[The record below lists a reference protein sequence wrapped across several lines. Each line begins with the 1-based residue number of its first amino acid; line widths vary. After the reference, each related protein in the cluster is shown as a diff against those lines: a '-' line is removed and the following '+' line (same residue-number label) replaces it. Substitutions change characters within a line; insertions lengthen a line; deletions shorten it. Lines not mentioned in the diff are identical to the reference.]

1 MMSNPT
7 IIDLLSEK
15 DKKKLEESP
24 LSREYKEILG
34 ILFQA
39 KVCPRCKSPT
49 KMYVI
54 ARRKSK
60 FGFMLVCNG
69 CGLSTRHIHTNLK
82 LMVKDWN
89 EVCEDQGGIK

>member
-1 MMSNPT
+1 MTTDPT
-7 IIDLLSEK
+7 IIDLLSEE

-24 LSREYKEILG
+24 LSHEYKEILG

-39 KVCPRCKSPT
+39 KLCPRCKSQA

-60 FGFMLVCNG
+60 FGFMLMCGG

-82 LMVKDWN
+82 LMIEDWN
-89 EVCEDQGGIK
+89 EVCEDERSRR